1 MGNLGHL
8 VHRIDEVNN
17 WMHILSLGEQQR
29 VAFGRMLLTKPDVVF
44 LDEATSAMDEG
55 LEYYM
60 YKLIRERLPEMRLIS
75 VGHRSTLLAH
85 HSHILNLSADATWY
99 MQTCEEALKEVSD
112 KVWSR
117 AIPGCDETKGEA

>member
-1 MGNLGHL
+1 
-8 VHRIDEVNN
+8 
-17 WMHILSLGEQQR
+17 
-29 VAFGRMLLTKPDVVF
+29 
-44 LDEATSAMDEG
+44 
-55 LEYYM
+55 M